1 MGWAIGMFAEEVA
14 NYSELRGMHR
24 SGGLGYGPLAAI
36 ERHCRNPSLTMET
49 GCGASTVL
57 MSNISPRHYAFC
69 FDDRIYPTGSVNFV
83 TESPLYRATRSTFV
97 FGPTQQTLPSFQFD
111 DPIDFALIDGPHAFP
126 FPELEYYTIYPRLK
140 VGAVLALDDVHI
152 PTIHNLFRFLSDD
165 VMFEPLERIANLAL
179 FRRTDTPTFSPLSD
193 GWEYQ
198 EYNRRRFPVVGR
210 EDRWQR
216 LVPEWLRHLFPPTTR
231 AAVKRFLSRD

>member
-140 VGAVLALDDVHI
+140 VAQSSHSTMFISQQSTIFFASCPMMLCSNRSNESQISHCSEG
-152 PTIHNLFRFLSDD
+152 PTL
-165 VMFEPLERIANLAL
+165 
-179 FRRTDTPTFSPLSD
+179 
-193 GWEYQ
+193 
-198 EYNRRRFPVVGR
+198 
-210 EDRWQR
+210 QR
-216 LVPEWLRHLFPPTTR
+216 SAP
-231 AAVKRFLSRD
+231 